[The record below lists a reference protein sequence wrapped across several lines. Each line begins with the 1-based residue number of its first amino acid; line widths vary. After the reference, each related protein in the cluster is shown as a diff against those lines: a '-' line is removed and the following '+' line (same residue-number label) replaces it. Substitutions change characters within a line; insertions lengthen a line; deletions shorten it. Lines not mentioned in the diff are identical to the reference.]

1 MRIDLHVHSTASD
14 GTVPPGALM
23 AEARAAGLDIVAL
36 TDHDTTSGWD
46 AATAALPAGLTLVP
60 GAEISCWWDGG
71 TSSGQWD
78 DHGASV
84 WKAGRPDAAGTG
96 GRSDVAGEG
105 VRSDADREGMELHL
119 LAYLFD
125 PEHAELAGVMAGLV
139 DDRAHRG
146 ERMVDLIRADGVDI
160 TWEQVLGY
168 AAGGSVGRP
177 HLARALVELGVVGSV
192 DEAFGAEYL
201 GARWKLPKAAVDV
214 FEAVDLVRAAG
225 GVPVFAHPRASKRG
239 RVVPDSMIVQLAA
252 HGLFGLEAEHTD
264 HTDAE
269 RDELL
274 ALAHDLGLFVTGSS
288 DYHGA
293 NKTVRLGARTTS
305 MAVYER
311 IVAESHGTPP
321 RVSGPARG

>member
-14 GTVPPGALM
+14 GTVPPAALM
-23 AEARAAGLDIVAL
+23 AEARAAGLDVVAL

-60 GAEISCWWDGG
+60 GAEISCVWDGG
-71 TSSGQWD
+71 TSNGQWD
-78 DHGASV
+78 DGGASG
-84 WKAGRPDAAGTG
+84 WRDGPDRAA
-96 GRSDVAGEG
+96 
-105 VRSDADREGMELHL
+105 MELHL

-139 DDRAHRG
+139 EDRAHRG

-177 HLARALVELGVVGSV
+177 HLARALVDLGVVGTV
-192 DEAFGAEYL
+192 DEAFGADYL
-201 GARWKLPKAAVDV
+201 GTRWQLPKAAVDV

-239 RVVPDSMIVQLAA
+239 RVVPDSMIVELAA

-293 NKTVRLGARTTS
+293 NKTVRLGARTT
-305 MAVYER
+305 APEVYER

-321 RVSGPARG
+321 RVSGPGRG

>member
-14 GTVPPGALM
+14 GTVPPGPLM
-23 AEARAAGLDIVAL
+23 AEARAAGLDVVAL
-36 TDHDTTSGWD
+36 TDHDTTAGWD
-46 AATAALPAGLTLVP
+46 AATEALPAGLTLIP
-60 GAEISCWWDGG
+60 GAEISCVWDGG
-71 TSSGQWD
+71 AANRQWD

-84 WKAGRPDAAGTG
+84 WRAREAARPAA
-96 GRSDVAGEG
+96 E
-105 VRSDADREGMELHL
+105 REGMELHL

-125 PEHAELAGVMAGLV
+125 PEHAELAGTMAGLV
-139 DDRAHRG
+139 EDRAHRG

-177 HLARALVELGVVGSV
+177 HLARALVELGVVRTV

-201 GARWKLPKAAVDV
+201 GTRWQLPKAAVDV

-239 RVVPDSMIVQLAA
+239 RVVPDSMIVELAA

-269 RDELL
+269 RDELV

-288 DYHGA
+288 DYHGT
-293 NKTVRLGARTTS
+293 NKTVRLGARTT
-305 MAVYER
+305 APEVYER

-321 RVSGPARG
+321 RVS